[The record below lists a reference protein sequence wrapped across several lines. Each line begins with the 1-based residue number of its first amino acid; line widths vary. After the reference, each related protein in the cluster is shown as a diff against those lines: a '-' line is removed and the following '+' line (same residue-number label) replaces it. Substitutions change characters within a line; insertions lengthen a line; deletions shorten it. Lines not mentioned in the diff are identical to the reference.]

1 MFGQLTS
8 ARNRGG
14 YVVFTDYKACMCSY
28 GISLN
33 DRIKSWLFIVNNGM
47 GIQITSIS
55 PKKCWYYYE
64 TGNKL
69 TCGSLDK
76 YKLTLEQT
84 KLIVNSFA
92 LMMNLKFKWIKRST
106 NSIVS
111 ILNSSVLNRLWET
124 IFSKYISFI
133 KFSHFKLTK
142 WYWIWQLTRN
152 QKVDLFPLWGR
163 NSR

>member
-55 PKKCWYYYE
+55 PQEMLILLRNGKQTNMRV
-64 TGNKL
+64 TGQIQIDVRTN
-69 TCGSLDK
+69 
-76 YKLTLEQT
+76 E
-84 KLIVNSFA
+84 
-92 LMMNLKFKWIKRST
+92 T
-106 NSIVS
+106 NS
-111 ILNSSVLNRLWET
+111 
-124 IFSKYISFI
+124 
-133 KFSHFKLTK
+133 
-142 WYWIWQLTRN
+142 Q
-152 QKVDLFPLWGR
+152 
-163 NSR
+163 